1 MTPMTD
7 SRPLGIFDSG
17 VGGLTVAR
25 AIIDLLPGESIR
37 YVGDTARCPYGP
49 RPISEV
55 RGYATELVDWL
66 TEHDAKVVIAACNT
80 ATAAAVVDSPVD
92 FPVPVI
98 GVIEPTVQAALSR
111 THSGSIGVIGTQGTI
126 NSGVYERLLH
136 EEAGDRPIRVTS
148 VASPEFVTF
157 AEEGR
162 TNDAEVLAVARDVLA
177 PMIEAEV
184 DTLILGCTHYPL
196 LTGTIGHVM
205 GYNVVLISSAEM
217 TARALFSYL
226 VTNDMLATEHA
237 PVSREFYTTG
247 DTGAFTT
254 LAQRFLGPRI
264 QRSDVVLMNTKKD

>member
-1 MTPMTD
+1 MTD

-25 AIIDLLPGESIR
+25 AIIDMLPGESIR

-49 RPISEV
+49 RPRDAV
-55 RGYATELVDWL
+55 RAYTTELVDWL
-66 TEHDAKVVIAACNT
+66 AGHDVKAVIVACNT
-80 ATAAAVVDSPVD
+80 ATSAAVVDNPVA

-111 THSGSIGVIGTQGTI
+111 THNGSIGVIGTQGTI
-126 NSGVYERLLH
+126 SSGVYERLLH
-136 EEAGDRPIRVTS
+136 QGAGDRAIHVTS

-157 AEEGR
+157 AEQGR
-162 TNDAEVLAVARDVLA
+162 TNDAEVLSVARSVLA
-177 PMIEAEV
+177 PMVAAKV

-196 LTGTIGHVM
+196 LTGMIGHVM
-205 GYNVVLISSAEM
+205 GADVVLISSAEM
-217 TARALFSYL
+217 TARAIFTYL
-226 VTNDMLATEHA
+226 VSNNLLAPEHT

-247 DTGAFTT
+247 DTNEFAT

-264 QRSDVVLMNTKKD
+264 QRSDVVHMDPSSASR

>member
-25 AIIDLLPGESIR
+25 AIIDLLPAESIR
-37 YVGDTARCPYGP
+37 YLGDSARCPYGP
-49 RPISEV
+49 RPRDEV
-55 RGYATELVDWL
+55 RGFVTELVDWL
-66 TEHDAKVVIAACNT
+66 ADHDVKAVIVACNT
-80 ATAAAVVDSPVD
+80 ATAAAVVDSPVA

-126 NSGVYERLLH
+126 NSGVYARLLKQD
-136 EEAGDRPIRVTS
+136 AGDREIRVTS

-162 TNDAEVLAVARDVLA
+162 TNDAEVLAVARQVLA

-196 LTGTIGHVM
+196 LTGMIGHVM
-205 GYNVVLISSAEM
+205 GNDVVLISSAEM
-217 TARALFSYL
+217 TARAVFSYL
-226 VTNDMLATEHA
+226 VTNDLLAPEHA

-247 DTGAFTT
+247 DTSEFAT

-264 QRSDVVLMNTKKD
+264 QRSDVRLMDPTKA